1 MNLTG
6 TKKPCPTT
14 NQMQG
19 LVAITEGCKHMSNLT
34 QNLVNP
40 NTQPLVIGELLVR
53 QEVGGRYCLNDLHKA
68 SGNDKKHFPAYF
80 LRNQQTKDLI
90 AAIENSANLQSRV
103 DGAYA
108 NLHTPPVL
116 KVNDGINNGTYVV
129 KELVYAYAMWISA
142 EFHLMVIRAYDS
154 MVARLFAENSKQTLI
169 ADKTTKKDRVPLK
182 DAVNMLV
189 GKAKFLNYSDAYKL
203 VHHRFDVE
211 HIEDIPQDQIPAAV
225 EYVHHLMGEYIPKAE
240 RMEDSELKALKLL
253 EADTTN
259 KVMNYFHALHD
270 EIKRLGGV
278 SPEYPNFDKEAIVSA
293 VVTRLVESS
302 RMLLTVGMSGKPN
315 ISFVPNNSW
324 ILSDENIA
332 DIIGD
337 HAGPKKSIL
346 PDIIQAAAKRLSK

>member
-1 MNLTG
+1 
-6 TKKPCPTT
+6 
-14 NQMQG
+14 
-19 LVAITEGCKHMSNLT
+19 MSNLT

-40 NTQPLVIGELLVR
+40 NTQPLVIGDLSVR
-53 QEVGGRYCLNDLHKA
+53 QDEDGRYCLNDLHKA
-68 SGNDKKHFPAYF
+68 SGG
-80 LRNQQTKDLI
+80 
-90 AAIENSANLQSRV
+90 ENK
-103 DGAYA
+103 
-108 NLHTPPVL
+108 HTPYRFIRLDQTIDLVNEIEQAPDMVL
-116 KVNDGINNGTYVV
+116 GHKAVNSIHGGNDRGTYVV

-142 EFHLMVIRAYDS
+142 KFHLQVIRAYDS
-154 MVARLFAENSKQTLI
+154 MVARLFTENSKQALI

-270 EIKRLGGV
+270 EIKRLGGI

-324 ILSDENIA
+324 ILSDGNIA